1 MEFLRIGENQ
11 LKITLSEDELLFYGL
26 DLASLSYSSTETRR
40 GFWALL
46 DDAKHATGFDAAASK
61 VSVQI
66 YASKAGGCEMYI
78 SAEEQT
84 VSADTEEFSDPPD
97 PLPVE
102 SGLTVCKSAPRHF
115 SSAMGA
121 FSRLCD
127 LLSACLA
134 LYRRGYNG
142 ESSAWQAND
151 RYYLHLGGNT
161 TRKSAKNA
169 PDATDLLWEFALPAK
184 EVTLPYLAEHG
195 TPLCAADAV
204 EKLSKIA
211 T

>member
-26 DLASLSYSSTETRR
+26 DLSSLSYSSTETRR

-66 YASKAGGCEMYI
+66 YASKKGGCEMYI
-78 SAEEQT
+78 SAEEAAEPTKEQSPT
-84 VSADTEEFSDPPD
+84 
-97 PLPVE
+97 LPVE
-102 SGLTVCKSAPRHF
+102 SGLTVCPTVPRQFSAAIGVFH
-115 SSAMGA
+115 
-121 FSRLCD
+121 RLCD

-134 LYRRGYNG
+134 LHQRGYCG
-142 ESSAWQAND
+142 ISSAWQVSD

-161 TRKSAKNA
+161 TRKASKTA
-169 PDATDLLWEFALPAK
+169 PDSTDLLWEFALPAS
-184 EVTLPYLAEHG
+184 EITLPYLAEHG
-195 TPLCAADAV
+195 TSLCAEDAV
-204 EKLSKIA
+204 GTLGKIA